1 MLKKWVY
8 KGGGA
13 QNFFFV
19 LLKNSYI
26 VFVISLKKTIFR
38 TASQRPDTDI
48 DDDDK
53 EEEDENEDGS
63 ENKDNDEFETD
74 SSKMFEGLKNHRY
87 GKDSTISEL
96 DMNFTQLVF
105 VQETLR

>member
-1 MLKKWVY
+1 M
-8 KGGGA
+8 
-13 QNFFFV
+13 
-19 LLKNSYI
+19 
-26 VFVISLKKTIFR
+26 

-48 DDDDK
+48 DNDDE
-53 EEEDENEDGS
+53 EEEDEDEDEDADEDGS
-63 ENKDNDEFETD
+63 ENKDNDELETD

-96 DMNFTQLVF
+96 EMNFTQLVF